1 MEGGTA
7 AGCAVVGAAPIEEE
21 QPVRNLQTGVLI
33 AATLSTGLMAGL
45 FAAFAYAVMPGL
57 ARSSD
62 HVFVEVMR
70 NINKVILNPVFMIP
84 FLGAIPLLGLA
95 VVLAWRGHGRPALP
109 WLIAALVLYVV
120 AFLVTS
126 AVNVPLNDQLARAG
140 DVGGDAQWA
149 AVRVDFERAWVRW
162 NVVRAVLHTAA
173 FGCLT
178 VALLV
183 HGAHRPDQGGRGEV
197 ARTSAPEAGVGQL
210 RAGELPGELRFPRP
224 PFTSSAER

>member
-1 MEGGTA
+1 MGGGTA
-7 AGCAVVGAAPIEEE
+7 AGRVVDALPNEEE
-21 QPVRNLQTGVLI
+21 QPVRNLQTGALI

-62 HVFVEVMR
+62 HAFVEVMR
-70 NINKVILNPVFMIP
+70 NINKAILNPVFMLP

-95 VVLAWRGHGRPALP
+95 VVLAWRGHGRSALP

-126 AVNVPLNDQLARAG
+126 AVNVPLNDQLAHAG
-140 DVGGDAQWA
+140 GLGGDAQWTV
-149 AVRVDFERAWVRW
+149 VRADFERAWVRW
-162 NVVRAVLHTAA
+162 NVVRAVLHAAA
-173 FGCLT
+173 FGCLMG
-178 VALLV
+178 ALLV
-183 HGAHRPDQGGRGEV
+183 HGAHRPVQGGRGED
-197 ARTSAPEAGVGQL
+197 ARTSAPELGTGHARAGQL
-210 RAGELPGELRFPRP
+210 AGEIRSPRP